1 MQIFF
6 FSAVETLIIDVIVW
20 ICFHLGIGFW
30 ASQIPVEKFDPD
42 HWFFQTF
49 DWEKGGQIYQD
60 LFRVRSWKRFIPQG
74 SKLYPNTFSLQKL
87 KSLDPE
93 YLELWLRESIRAE
106 FCHWMMI
113 LPGFLFFLWNSVE
126 VGWLMVLYAVANNFF
141 PIVAQRYNRPRI
153 RRYLELARRD
163 QHRQP
168 VIFEQQA
175 AAVQ

>member
-20 ICFHLGIGFW
+20 SCFHLGIGFW

-93 YLELWLRESIRAE
+93 YLELWLNEVEKKGICRGRIV
-106 FCHWMMI
+106 
-113 LPGFLFFLWNSVE
+113 PVPVLFSL
-126 VGWLMVLYAVANNFF
+126 L
-141 PIVAQRYNRPRI
+141 
-153 RRYLELARRD
+153 
-163 QHRQP
+163 
-168 VIFEQQA
+168 
-175 AAVQ
+175 